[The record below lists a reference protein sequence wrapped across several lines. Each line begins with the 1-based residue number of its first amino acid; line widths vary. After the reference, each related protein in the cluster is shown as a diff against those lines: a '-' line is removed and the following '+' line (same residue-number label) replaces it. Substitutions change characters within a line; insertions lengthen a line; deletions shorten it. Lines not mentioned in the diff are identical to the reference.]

1 MKVVISRTALLSK
14 LAIAIGL
21 LVLVAL
27 LSQCSDSTA
36 PAPPGSIGIRSGN
49 NQWSL
54 RGTQLPDPLEVVIVT
69 ADGAAAA
76 NVTVTFFPLAGG
88 GQVSSPTVQT
98 NDQGRASTRL
108 TLGPTLGTNQV
119 RASIDAGSV
128 TFEATASNFLCPE
141 AEVTLQISYGQ
152 SGHLFLAT
160 GRSSLFSTGA
170 AGIVRVDAIP
180 IPPTIPPTAS
190 SFMELPKV
198 EGILPFV
205 WDIAFSPRGDL
216 YAAVRQVFPELL
228 KIDTGGNVTKF
239 ASLEASAGLDAVEI
253 TTNPTGL
260 LIGVDM
266 KGPFAVGCRDVLTRF
281 PVATYIDGVNTDA
294 LAVDPRLQSEDP
306 FGEDVYFILKTDR
319 TLYRL
324 ALDSLTVEAARGL
337 EAVVQL
343 TLDEANGANGMVC
356 DGFDG
361 TVYIL
366 VDTPTTKQIVSV
378 TSGGTKTTFF
388 DFFTDP
394 NPPLPNGGVQ
404 RDLALRRP
412 RLFTLDTLNDQIL
425 VIDINGTFNAVFSD
439 SLEQIKLSTP
449 MDSGERV
456 SLEILR

>member
-21 LVLVAL
+21 LVLVTL

-54 RGTQLPDPLEVVIVT
+54 RGTELPDPLEVVIVT

-98 NDQGRASTRL
+98 NEQGLASTRF
-108 TLGPTLGTNQV
+108 TLGPPLGTNQV

-128 TFEATASNFLCPE
+128 VFEAMSSNFLCPE
-141 AEVTLQISYGQ
+141 AEDTLRVSYGT

-160 GRSSLFSTGA
+160 SRSSLFSAGA
-170 AGIVRVDAIP
+170 AGIVRVNP
-180 IPPTIPPTAS
+180 FPPPTAS

-216 YAAVRQVFPELL
+216 YVAVRQVFPELL

-294 LAVDPRLQSEDP
+294 VAVDPRLQSE
-306 FGEDVYFILKTDR
+306 
-319 TLYRL
+319 
-324 ALDSLTVEAARGL
+324 
-337 EAVVQL
+337 
-343 TLDEANGANGMVC
+343 
-356 DGFDG
+356 
-361 TVYIL
+361 
-366 VDTPTTKQIVSV
+366 
-378 TSGGTKTTFF
+378 
-388 DFFTDP
+388 
-394 NPPLPNGGVQ
+394 
-404 RDLALRRP
+404 
-412 RLFTLDTLNDQIL
+412 
-425 VIDINGTFNAVFSD
+425 
-439 SLEQIKLSTP
+439 
-449 MDSGERV
+449 
-456 SLEILR
+456 